1 MRLEHGGLPGAADGR
16 LVSKLQSLDLILEMK
31 GSKEEYEQIDLQ

>member
-1 MRLEHGGLPGAADGR
+1 MRLEHGGLPGTADGG

-31 GSKEEYEQIDLQ
+31 GS